1 MNSIDEA
8 NCAARLSAEC
18 TPVQSSRMKRL
29 AKISA
34 ILWIALGWIVLGAAV
49 FVAAEPIASLRPSNY
64 VNDFAGVL
72 DAATQARLNDL
83 CWQVEEKAQAQIA
96 VVTVKS
102 VDGQD
107 VVSYA
112 VALYQKWGIGAKGK
126 DRGVLILLA
135 TQDRKYW
142 TTVGY
147 GLEAI
152 LPDGKVGGFGREMVP
167 LLRSGDYA
175 GAVTLMTV
183 RVASVIAQDAG
194 VMLESQPP
202 VAATRPQPAPG
213 SGSGKEILVILLFL
227 FVVLPILRAIFWGLG
242 GGGPRGGGG
251 GLFLLGLLTGFGS
264 GRGGYDGGGF
274 GGGGFGGGGF
284 GGFGGGSTGG
294 GGAGGSW

>member
-1 MNSIDEA
+1 MTRVAFLICGTQALVSPVLTRSIA
-8 NCAARLSAEC
+8 LGKAAENAAFPHSHRACYFCWGITVFHRFEVSPIILNENRRSSSQPKIGTIRPRCFA
-18 TPVQSSRMKRL
+18 PVQFRGMKKL
-29 AKISA
+29 ARVAA
-34 ILWIALGWIVLGAAV
+34 IHCILLGWIVLGAAV

-72 DAATQARLNDL
+72 DAATEARLNDL
-83 CWQVEEKAQAQIA
+83 CRQVEEKAQAQIA

-175 GAVTLMTV
+175 GAD
-183 RVASVIAQDAG
+183 RKSG
-194 VMLESQPP
+194 VE
-202 VAATRPQPAPG
+202 
-213 SGSGKEILVILLFL
+213 
-227 FVVLPILRAIFWGLG
+227 
-242 GGGPRGGGG
+242 
-251 GLFLLGLLTGFGS
+251 
-264 GRGGYDGGGF
+264 
-274 GGGGFGGGGF
+274 
-284 GGFGGGSTGG
+284 
-294 GGAGGSW
+294 